1 MNVLTK
7 DNFKLGL
14 ILGFLL
20 PFAGV
25 VIYYYWKI
33 YPNPFGTF
41 LEYLTTEKR
50 LLSSLTVV
58 CLLLNVGLFTA
69 YINTHR
75 DKTAKGV
82 FTVTLVYAVA
92 SLLIKFFL

>member
-1 MNVLTK
+1 MNMLTK

-14 ILGFLL
+14 ILGFFL

-33 YPNPFGTF
+33 YPNEFSTF
-41 LEYLTTEKR
+41 LEYLTSEKR

-82 FTVTLVYAVA
+82 FAISVVYAVV
-92 SLLIKFFL
+92 SLMIKFFA

>member
-1 MNVLTK
+1 MKLLTK

-14 ILGFLL
+14 ILGFVL

-25 VIYYYWKI
+25 LIYYYWKI
-33 YPNPFGTF
+33 YPNEFSTF
-41 LEYLTTEKR
+41 LEYLKTEKR

-82 FTVTLVYAVA
+82 FAITLVYAVT
-92 SLLIKFFL
+92 SLMIKYFA